1 MEARRDMIPAG
12 EPKRCHD
19 DPQRPSSTSHENSI
33 APSPKEEPLH
43 SRTFA
48 PHSPSP
54 SAVSPSEPSPATS
67 SEPSPSDPTGSR
79 SSASAEESPR
89 PRSQS
94 VGADAR
100 GDSAYE
106 QGRRAR
112 AAGRGLIA
120 NPYRYPSIPGTDQ
133 NIDPDGADGW
143 CRGWWEKDSEI
154 ESAEEQGA
162 ASAAVDA
169 RRHELDLSIREILE
183 RSERIVGCDLVE
195 RLEKL
200 EAKMREEDAV
210 VPVIVEQLRR
220 IRDAAENIG
229 KRLDG
234 HDARLDRI
242 DLATGVGADVG
253 RNSIARHREIIDG
266 WGSILARVSDLERR
280 ERGQTIRM
288 SAAEEQSKAAIARLD
303 DLEAFRG
310 SILDQREP
318 VSVWGRDVNERLRL
332 VEETAVNASRKAS
345 ALEDAFLE
353 RSEND
358 PIDEPEHERT
368 VRHKTRGEVIDAV
381 RATLTLRP
389 ERTYRD
395 PVCWLAALRGHV
407 DVVDELIS
415 ERRDPAEVAHKLIH
429 LSATAIQIAA
439 EGRLSR

>member
-12 EPKRCHD
+12 EPERCHD

-112 AAGRGLIA
+112 AAGRGLIS

-242 DLATGVGADVG
+242 ELAAGVGVDLG
-253 RNSIARHREIIDG
+253 KHSIARHHEIIDG
-266 WGSILARVSDLERR
+266 WPGLRRRVDGIESALDDIMGR
-280 ERGQTIRM
+280 ERSISTMKQ
-288 SAAEEQSKAAIARLD
+288 RLD
-303 DLEAFRG
+303 DLEEFRG

-332 VEETAVNASRKAS
+332 VEETAVNASRKATE
-345 ALEDAFLE
+345 ALEEL
-353 RSEND
+353 RSR
-358 PIDEPEHERT
+358 ID
-368 VRHKTRGEVIDAV
+368 GMLS
-381 RATLTLRP
+381 ATL
-389 ERTYRD
+389 
-395 PVCWLAALRGHV
+395 A
-407 DVVDELIS
+407 DES
-415 ERRDPAEVAHKLIH
+415 ERREAVIGAVGAAVRTLRVPRCDHPERWQGELRHLLNVVEQWVYNGEPDETVRDALVH